1 MPQGCCG
8 LLKPLTGPSLLR
20 FYWQRLKSED
30 SPKIHVALSI
40 SLFLLNL
47 TFFINMGH
55 DSKEARAIC
64 WAQGAIFHYFLL
76 CVFTWMVLEA
86 FHLYLLVIRVFNTYF
101 SHYFLKLSLVG
112 WGRCCP
118 DRQGR
123 HGWSWKGQG
132 GKQPKRE
139 RQFHLSDKLRA

>member
-1 MPQGCCG
+1 MLWP
-8 LLKPLTGPSLLR
+8 LEASLTGSSLLR
-20 FYWQRLKSED
+20 FYWQRFKSED

-55 DSKEARAIC
+55 VSKESYATC

-112 WGRCCP
+112 WGRCWP
-118 DRQGR
+118 DRQR
-123 HGWSWKGQG
+123 RCDWSWKGQG

-139 RQFHLSDKLRA
+139 RQFHPSDKLRA